1 MEKAT
6 AVGDKASATN
16 RMLENVCVITL
27 KALNI
32 KYTIMNNKNKY
43 LIILMILMFKRFLSL
58 CVSLLPCVPVGAF
71 RYTNA
76 SPHFL
81 HSCALLVS

>member
-6 AVGDKASATN
+6 ALGDKASATN

-32 KYTIMNNKNKY
+32 KYTIMNNKK
-43 LIILMILMFKRFLSL
+43 
-58 CVSLLPCVPVGAF
+58 
-71 RYTNA
+71 
-76 SPHFL
+76 
-81 HSCALLVS
+81 